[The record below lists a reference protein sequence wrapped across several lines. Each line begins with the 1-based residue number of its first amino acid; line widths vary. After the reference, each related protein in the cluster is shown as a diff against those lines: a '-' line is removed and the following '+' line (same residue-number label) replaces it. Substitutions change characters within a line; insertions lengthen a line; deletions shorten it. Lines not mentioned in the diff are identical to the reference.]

1 MKKLI
6 YFWCENLRSFEDT
19 EFNFSSKYKIH
30 FDKNTETLTI
40 DKGDKNYIDNFY
52 GDNIEL
58 NAIVGNNG
66 AGKSSLLKELFHFGN
81 KGDDIGHFNILVFE
95 CLETKKFIVCYYDC
109 CPSESERCV
118 HWSEKSLDETVL
130 LEIPYATFM
139 DDLGEFYRKDWE
151 SGHIA
156 QGFKIPFFYITEVLD
171 QEMYNS
177 DVGNYSIGG
186 RIAYAGSGQESM
198 DVVYSFFYDQFE
210 KQMNFISDKVYNKDK
225 KIEIPFPLNESVSVS
240 SLLNIYE
247 LEKDKEELVSYLTG
261 VEKLK
266 ESDHRVYA
274 RRDRDNVFVLLLLH
288 ILISELQDFCQSKD
302 KVNSFFDKY
311 TYDKG
316 KGKENIYKR
325 LGTILDDIAKC
336 EDFKGFSLKLKEYYS
351 FLGILEQSKD
361 KIKHFNLNLLGEAYI
376 SLPFKADGN
385 GMSLKTFYD
394 EYKKLVKNNYFLY
407 FDWGLSSGET
417 AMLDLYSMFY
427 QIYKSVLRDNENMK
441 KKKEEN
447 LKCNDIVLL
456 IDEADAYFHPQWQK
470 NYVNDTLN
478 VAKQIFEGFD
488 VQIILSTH
496 SPIMLSDIP
505 KQNVLY
511 LKKEKDAGT
520 KVVPRE
526 ERQETFGANIFSLFK
541 DTFFLEGSGIGSF
554 AEKRLTELIAEIH
567 DEKNY
572 KNNEKIRDI
581 ERHIGMIGDPFI
593 RKKFESEF
601 EICKQKYMSLIE
613 RKERLLKELAQ
624 IEQKLKEE
632 SQ

>member
-1 MKKLI
+1 
-6 YFWCENLRSFEDT
+6 
-19 EFNFSSKYKIH
+19 
-30 FDKNTETLTI
+30 
-40 DKGDKNYIDNFY
+40 
-52 GDNIEL
+52 
-58 NAIVGNNG
+58 
-66 AGKSSLLKELFHFGN
+66 
-81 KGDDIGHFNILVFE
+81 
-95 CLETKKFIVCYYDC
+95 
-109 CPSESERCV
+109 
-118 HWSEKSLDETVL
+118 
-130 LEIPYATFM
+130 
-139 DDLGEFYRKDWE
+139 
-151 SGHIA
+151 
-156 QGFKIPFFYITEVLD
+156 
-171 QEMYNS
+171 MYNS

-288 ILISELQDFCQSKD
+288 ILISELQDFCQPKD

-316 KGKENIYKR
+316 KGKGNIYKR

-478 VAKQIFEGFD
+478 VAKQIFEGFG
-488 VQIILSTH
+488 VQIILATH

-511 LKKEKDAGT
+511 LKKEENAGT